1 MRKRIFAIVVVIAF
15 LLTLVAGIVATP
27 AYAAATYQRL
37 AGNDRYETSAVISK
51 NGWQTADVVVIAR
64 GDDFPDGLAG
74 GPLAYKFDAPLL
86 LTQKDQLPAP
96 VKQEIDRLKPQ
107 KAYILGGPKV
117 ISDGVEQVLK
127 GNGITV
133 ERIYGADR
141 AATAT
146 EIAKI
151 IGAPTG
157 KAVIATGRNF
167 PDALAISPIA
177 AANNMPVL
185 FVYGSIMPAATL
197 QALQD
202 MQIEQV
208 DILGGDKIIPQT
220 IADKL
225 KSMGISVRRIYGGNR
240 ELTAVEIAKA
250 YGGIADGAFVATG
263 YDYADALAVAP
274 LAAKK
279 GQPLLLCGK
288 DKVDKGVSAYIINS
302 GLTIDKV
309 TVAGGKGAVS
319 DAAVSKLFTPVPI
332 DTSPGDPAK
341 DTVTVYYDYQ
351 LLDAVRTHADFVIAD
366 SAPNADQM
374 KAYYNKAKTVISQI
388 IKPGMTDFQ
397 KEKVIHDYIVNNV
410 RYDIENYNN
419 DTIPRESYSPY
430 GALIKGVAVCEGYAG
445 ATDLLL
451 NLAGIESIV
460 VSGNADNG
468 EGIGGH
474 AWNIVKINGM
484 YRHLDTTWDDPV
496 TSNGENVLR
505 YNYFNLTDDEIS
517 IDHFWDKSQYPS
529 CPSVAPIPQMGD
541 LDCSEE
547 GNLRKLEDYIAERV
561 NIRRINMGL
570 PQMKRVT
577 GDEIDSM
584 PELPAVQP
592 FKMIFP
598 VDSDLVFHA
607 EDIERLIHYL
617 PIDFAGDAKYFSIST
632 DSDWHPGD
640 DYGYIYIHFDQR

>member
-167 PDALAISPIA
+167 PDALAVSPIA
-177 AANNMPVL
+177 AANNMPIL
-185 FVYGSIMPAATL
+185 FVYGSTMPAATL

-202 MQIEQV
+202 MQITSV
-208 DILGGDKIIPQT
+208 DILGGDKIIPQA

-225 KSMGISVRRIYGGNR
+225 KNMGITVRRIYGGNR

-250 YGGIADGAFVATG
+250 YGGVSDGVFVATG
-263 YDYADALAVAP
+263 YDYADALSVAP

-279 GQPLLLCGK
+279 GQPLLLCSK
-288 DKVDKGVSAYIINS
+288 DKVDKDVSAYIRNS
-302 GLTIDKV
+302 ALTIDKV
-309 TVAGGKGAVS
+309 TVAGGEGVVS
-319 DAAVSKLFTPVPI
+319 DTAVSKLFAPVPI

-341 DTVTVYYDYQ
+341 DTVTVYYDDQ
-351 LLDAVRTHADFVIAD
+351 LLEAVRTHADFVIAD

-388 IKPGMTDFQ
+388 IKPGMTDFE
-397 KEKVIHDYIVNNV
+397 KEKAVHDYIANNV
-410 RYDIENYNN
+410 QYDVENYYN
-419 DTIPRESYSPY
+419 DTIPDESYSPY
-430 GALIKGVAVCEGYAG
+430 GALIKGVAVCQGYAQ

-460 VSGNADNG
+460 VVGEADNG
-468 EGIGGH
+468 SARGDH

-484 YRHLDTTWDDPV
+484 YRHLDTTWDDPL
-496 TSNGENVLR
+496 SPWNGITVE
-505 YNYFNLTDDEIS
+505 YDYFNLTDDEMS
-517 IDHFWDKSQYPS
+517 IDHFWDKSKYPS
-529 CPSVAPIPQMGD
+529 CTSLVPIPQIGN
-541 LDCSEE
+541 LDCSKEE
-547 GNLRKLEDYIAERV
+547 NLRKLEDYIAEIV

-570 PQMKRVT
+570 PQMQRVT
-577 GDEIDSM
+577 EDEIDSM
-584 PELPAVQP
+584 PVLPNVQP
-592 FKMIFP
+592 RNIVFSIDNDLIFRT
-598 VDSDLVFHA
+598 
-607 EDIERLIHYL
+607 EDTNYLIHYL
-617 PIDFAGDAKYFSIST
+617 QIDVTGNAKYFSINI
-632 DSDWHPGD
+632 DSKWRSDD
-640 DYGYIYIHFDQR
+640 DYVYIYIYFDQR